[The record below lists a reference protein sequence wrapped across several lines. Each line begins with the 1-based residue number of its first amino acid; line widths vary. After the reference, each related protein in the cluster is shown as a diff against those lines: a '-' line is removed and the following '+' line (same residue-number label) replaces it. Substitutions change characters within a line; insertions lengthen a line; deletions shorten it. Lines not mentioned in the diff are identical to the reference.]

1 MDMPE
6 EERSRGESPELTGA
20 PQGALCHMPVNYS
33 QGEEQKHILEHAGDS
48 GRFLDIGAW
57 HAKNLSNTRALYERG
72 WSGVLVEPSPE
83 PFLGLLKEYGED
95 ERISLVCA
103 CVGGVETLAQFHA
116 SADALST
123 SSQENFEKW
132 RAVGGFYGRFYS
144 PRVELDY
151 LMERFGEFD
160 FVSIDAEGSSVQI
173 FGDLLCL
180 PRFIDGIGLP
190 KCICVEH
197 DGRNAETLLMATAA
211 GYREVYFSG
220 ENQVFAR

>member
-1 MDMPE
+1 M
-6 EERSRGESPELTGA
+6 
-20 PQGALCHMPVNYS
+20 NYS
-33 QGEEQKHILEHAGDS
+33 QGEEQKYILEHAGAV

-57 HAKNLSNTRALYERG
+57 HAKDLSNTRALYERG

-83 PFLGLLKEYGED
+83 PCLGLLKEYGNE

-103 CVGGVETLAQFHA
+103 CVGGMETFAQFHA

-123 SSQENFEKW
+123 SSQANFEKW

-144 PRVELDY
+144 PRIELGD

-160 FVSIDAEGSSVQI
+160 FISIDAEGSSVEI
-173 FGDLLCL
+173 FSELLRL
-180 PRFIDGIGLP
+180 PRFIDGEGLP
-190 KCICVEH
+190 RCICVEH
-197 DGRNAETLLMATAA
+197 DNRNVECLDMAKAH